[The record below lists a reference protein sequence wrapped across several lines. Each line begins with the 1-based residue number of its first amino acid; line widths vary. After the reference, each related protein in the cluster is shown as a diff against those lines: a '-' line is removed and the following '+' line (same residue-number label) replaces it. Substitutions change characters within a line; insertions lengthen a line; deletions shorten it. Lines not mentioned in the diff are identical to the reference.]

1 MQVIK
6 KYKFYLIGAGILLL
20 ILGGVFWFLKGRQ
33 PTEPEE
39 IPEELAPEWS
49 LEERPYI
56 TLTPRDDGHEFK
68 LGIEGIRDTE
78 LVDYELVY
86 FANDISRGVTGTIE
100 LEGKTSA
107 ERDLLLG
114 SCSKNVC
121 KYDENVT
128 EGTLSLRF
136 QNSEGQVRKYEL
148 AFHLQTGDEG
158 AVGLTSGDGNFS
170 FVGKLPTAEYYLTL
184 STVGLPEMPQ
194 EELLAGPYAV
204 FTSASKKVSGKV
216 NLKLEEGMEEAQVLA
231 WNSAQQT
238 WEDLGGEIKNHF
250 VSASVESLTTYVAVS
265 LE

>member
-1 MQVIK
+1 MK
-6 KYKFYLIGAGILLL
+6 KYLPYLVGGLVFLL
-20 ILGGVFWFLKGRQ
+20 IMGGIFWFLRGRS
-33 PTEPEE
+33 PAEPEE
-39 IPEELAPEWS
+39 EPEELAPEWS

-56 TLTPRDDGHEFK
+56 TLTPRDDGREFK
-68 LGIEGIRDTE
+68 LRIEGIKDTE

-114 SCSKNVC
+114 SCSRNVC

-136 QNSEGQVRKYEL
+136 QNQEGQVRKYEL

-158 AVGLTSGDGNFS
+158 AVGLTSGDGDFS
-170 FVGKLPTAEYYLTL
+170 FVGKLPAAEYYLTL
-184 STVGLPEMPQ
+184 STVGLPEIPQ
-194 EELLAGPYAV
+194 GELLAGPYAV

-216 NLKLEEGMEEAQVLA
+216 NLKLEEGIEEAQVLG
-231 WNSAQQT
+231 WNSTQQA
-238 WEDLGGEIKNHF
+238 WEELGGEIKNHF
-250 VSASVESLTTYVAVS
+250 ISASVEILTTYIAVS
-265 LE
+265 SE

>member
-1 MQVIK
+1 VIK
-6 KYKFYLIGAGILLL
+6 KYKPYLIGVGVLLL
-20 ILGGVFWFLKGRQ
+20 ILGGIFWFVKGRR
-33 PTEPEE
+33 PAEPEE
-39 IPEELAPEWS
+39 QPEQLAPEWS

-56 TLTPRDDGHEFK
+56 TLTPREDGREFK
-68 LGIEGIRDTE
+68 LRIEGIKDTE

-128 EGTLSLRF
+128 EGTLTLRF

-158 AVGLTSGDGNFS
+158 TVGLTAGDGNFS
-170 FVGKLPTAEYYLTL
+170 FQGKLPTNEYYLTL
-184 STVGLPEMPQ
+184 FTVGLPSLTQ
-194 EELLAGPYAV
+194 EEPLVGPYAI

-216 NLKLEEGMEEAQVLA
+216 NFRLEEGLEKVKVLA
-231 WNSAQQT
+231 WDSTQQA
-238 WEDLGGEIKNHF
+238 WEDLGGGIKNNF
-250 VSASVESLTTYVAVS
+250 VSASVESLTTFIVVAS
-265 LE
+265 E